1 MNDVIFLLQ
10 DGLTAA
16 VPAVGFAMIF
26 NVPRGA
32 LGYCAL
38 AGAIGHAF
46 RLALH
51 DSRFVGMPI
60 EWATLLAA
68 MVVSLIGIHWAQ
80 TWRAHP
86 KVFTVAAMIPM
97 IPGMY
102 AFTALLALVEIER
115 RGFTGELWATA
126 VDNGLRALFI
136 VTALAVGLALPGLLF
151 FRRRPVV

>member
-1 MNDVIFLLQ
+1 MNDALFLLQ

-46 RLALH
+46 RFALH
-51 DSRFVGMPI
+51 HHAGMPI

-68 MVVSLIGIHWAQ
+68 MVVSLIGVYWAQ

-115 RGFTGELWATA
+115 RGFAPELWATA
-126 VDNGLRALFI
+126 VDNGLKALFI